1 MKAIGYIRVSTQE
14 QASEGVSLA
23 AQERKLRAYAELYGV
38 ELMDVVADAGASAK
52 SLDRPGLQ
60 AALARI
66 EAGEAEG
73 ILVAKLDRLTRSVKD
88 LGTLIDRYFGE
99 KAGFRLMAVDDQI
112 DTKSAGGRLV
122 LNVLASV
129 SQWEREVIG
138 ERTATALAE
147 IKRQGG
153 HVGRE
158 AFGFEMRDGRLVVNE
173 AEAAIAARV
182 AEMRAAGATLQ
193 AIADTL
199 NAEGVA
205 TKRGGRWA
213 PSTVRNILQAAG
225 R

>member
-23 AQERKLRAYAELYGV
+23 AQERKLRAYAELY
-38 ELMDVVADAGASAK
+38 DVVLVDVIADAGVSAK
-52 SLDRPGLQ
+52 TLDRSGLQ
-60 AALARI
+60 VALEKL
-66 EAGEAEG
+66 EAGEADG

-88 LGTLIDRYFGE
+88 LGTLTERYFGE
-99 KAGFRLMAVDDQI
+99 KAGSRLMAVDDQI

-158 AFGFEMRDGRLVVNE
+158 AYGFEMRDGRLVVNE
-173 AEAAIAARV
+173 AEAAVAARV
-182 AEMRAAGATLQ
+182 EEMRASGMTLQ
-193 AIADTL
+193 AIADVL
-199 NAEGVA
+199 NSEAIP
-205 TKRGGRWA
+205 TKRGGKWA
-213 PSTVRNILQAAG
+213 PSTVRNILQAAC